1 MRYIKCHKCSKLLAE
16 VRDAA
21 IRRGMV
27 SYCAE
32 CAKLIRFQVE
42 RPVDNDIPD
51 FLSGF
56 FGGRK

>member
-1 MRYIKCHKCSKLLAE
+1 LAE

-32 CAKLIRFQVE
+32 CAKSIRFQTE
-42 RPVDNDIPD
+42 KPVDYGVPD
-51 FLSGF
+51 FLSDL
-56 FGGRK
+56 FGGKK

>member
-1 MRYIKCHKCSKLLAE
+1 MRYIKCHKCDKLLAE

-32 CAKLIRFQVE
+32 CAKLIRFQTE
-42 RPVDNDIPD
+42 RPPVDGVPD
-51 FLSGF
+51 FLRGF
-56 FGGRK
+56 AGR